1 MADIDTK
8 EMTYEVVIGATTK
21 SMEAATSAAQKG
33 LVEAFKTAASQDA
46 LSAISG
52 RLGMALPY
60 ATVTFAKV
68 ASKHGYD
75 AIKIT
80 LAVRSG
86 DPERVAREIFTTA
99 VGGVTGGVTG
109 SVVASLL
116 AGTGPFAIPI
126 GIAAGGFAGYLT
138 SGYAGDF
145 WNTTLRHTEAGQW
158 STHQVGDLFN
168 MSIKRTYG
176 SAPTAPAKIN
186 DIPPANKPL
195 DSMLV
200 LDIKDRQA
208 KIIFNTSKT
217 IDPDVAPSDH
227 AYTVKRGE
235 TIWGIAKTNGW
246 NIEQLKAANPQITDY
261 NFIRA
266 GQRINQP
273 TGVMAPID
281 NSRSPMINVIP
292 DPQVKKQTQHED
304 AATQQVQQGYA
315 YKTPTASIQFKYGEL
330 DSILLSA
337 SQRASLAAAG
347 VRRGAHQLDPNPKP
361 AQWIAEYA
369 HSDPVINAL
378 VYGGLAVGATQQT
391 YVDPIVLDLNGD
403 GVKLTDYKNNGV
415 LFDVDHSGQQTRTG
429 WVSPEDGLLV
439 RDTNRDGVINDIS
452 ETFSEY
458 TYGQAGQPGQAGTRP
473 YNSGWA
479 ALAKHDDNHDN
490 VIDSKDAIW
499 QDLKVWVDANHDGQ
513 SWVDSNHNDRLDAG
527 EQSELKSLDELGISQ
542 IQLKTTAATHRY
554 LHK

>member
-1 MADIDTK
+1 MTTTTPQDNKDSTK
-8 EMTYEVVIGATTK
+8 EITVDILIGGLSKTV
-21 SMEAATSAAQKG
+21 EGVTSVAQKA
-33 LVEAFKTAASQDA
+33 LVETLKKSSENLDDIAAKLSIGLPLLKVTAAKVVSQ
-46 LSAISG
+46 
-52 RLGMALPY
+52 Y
-60 ATVTFAKV
+60 
-68 ASKHGYD
+68 GYD
-75 AIKIT
+75 AYKIT
-80 LAVRSG
+80 LAIRSEN
-86 DPERVAREIFTTA
+86 PEAVAKEIFSTA
-99 VGGVTGGVTG
+99 VGLAAG
-109 SVVASLL
+109 SVSVVPARFLATLGPAGVAGSFVFPIT
-116 AGTGPFAIPI
+116 AGAFA
-126 GIAAGGFAGYLT
+126 
-138 SGYAGDF
+138 SSYAGEYWDK
-145 WNTTLRHTEAGQW
+145 TLSHTPNGQW
-158 STHQVGDLFN
+158 ATSQVGNLFDLGF
-168 MSIKRTYG
+168 
-176 SAPTAPAKIN
+176 KITPGISNSLNN
-186 DIPPANKPL
+186 DLPPANKPL

-361 AQWIAEYA
+361 AQWIAEHA
-369 HSDPVINAL
+369 HSDPIINAL

-439 RDTNRDGVINDIS
+439 RDTNRDGIINNIS

-458 TYGQAGQPGQAGTRP
+458 TYHQIGRQNP
-473 YNSGWA
+473 
-479 ALAKHDDNHDN
+479 AL
-490 VIDSKDAIW
+490 I
-499 QDLKVWVDANHDGQ
+499 
-513 SWVDSNHNDRLDAG
+513 
-527 EQSELKSLDELGISQ
+527 SL
-542 IQLKTTAATHRY
+542 
-554 LHK
+554 